1 MMNDEFDNNGFF
13 GRLVVEDTDKQVCPC
28 HPSAIA
34 LPKSV
39 IIITFYFLHFEN
51 CSLLLDGSIN
61 TTKSPP
67 DIINGTTNNFTVS
80 NLNDAPVITGSP
92 ATSVAAGGNYNFAPT
107 ASDTDGDKLTFSI
120 RNKPVWASFNTGT
133 GHLSGTPADS
143 YVGSHSDIVI
153 SVTDG
158 TDTVSLQAFSIQVD
172 AEGESARVTANLV
185 SFYPFTERSGNV
197 VRDHSGSA
205 SPMDLTI
212 SGSVDW
218 YGAGNGVVMNGGR
231 VGTQGPA
238 TDLINA
244 LRASNASSFEIWVQ
258 PANITQTG
266 PTRMISVGG
275 DTSSQNFMLGQ
286 VGDDVEARLLHT
298 GKGSDGKPRLNT
310 TNGVL
315 GTSLAH
321 LVHTYDGSVERLYI
335 NGVQHSETV
344 AAEGGYGNWDV
355 SDLFNIGN
363 EGSSNRPYNGII
375 RLVAVYDRP
384 LITAEIQQNF
394 AAGPAAG
401 GVDGG
406 GANYVPVISGTPAGT
421 VINDESYD
429 FQPTAS
435 DVDGDTLVFS
445 IAGKP
450 AWANFDTTTGRLSGS
465 PTLSDVGTYSDIM
478 ISVTDGTDTASLG
491 TFSIQVSEYVQ
502 TGSFTLSWTAPAAR
516 SDGTPLSFADIN
528 GYRLYY
534 GTSPGIYPDVVEV
547 SDGTATSVTVT
558 GVPLGT
564 SYVVMTTTDAGGR
577 ESVYSQEVS
586 KIVQ

>member
-1 MMNDEFDNNGFF
+1 VGIYSDITITVSD
-13 GRLVVEDTDKQVCPC
+13 
-28 HPSAIA
+28 SAA
-34 LPKSV
+34 SA
-39 IIITFYFLHFEN
+39 
-51 CSLLLDGSIN
+51 SIDLF
-61 TTKSPP
+61 S
-67 DIINGTTNNFTVS
+67 ITVS
-80 NLNDAPVITGSP
+80 NTNDAPGISGNAP
-92 ATSVAAGGNYNFAPT
+92 TSVNAGVHYSFQPS
-107 ASDTDGDKLTFSI
+107 ASDVDGDDLTFSI
-120 RNKPVWASFNTGT
+120 STRPSWASFNTGS
-133 GHLSGTPADS
+133 GELSGTPDNSDTGS
-143 YVGSHSDIVI
+143 YSNIVI

-158 TDTVSLQAFSIQVD
+158 TDTVSLQAFSIQVA
-172 AEGESARVTANLV
+172 AEGESTRVTANLV
-185 SFYPFTERSGNV
+185 SLYPFTERSGNV

-231 VGTQGPA
+231 VGTEGPA

-310 TNGVL
+310 SNGVL
-315 GTSLAH
+315 GTSLVH

-335 NGVQHSETV
+335 NGVQHSQTV
-344 AAEGGYGNWDV
+344 AMSGGYGNWDV

-394 AAGPAAG
+394 AAGPTVS
-401 GVDGG
+401 GVDG
-406 GANYVPVISGTPAGT
+406 ANYIPVISGTPAGK
-421 VINDESYD
+421 VITDESYE
-429 FQPTAS
+429 FQPTAF
-435 DVDGDTLVFS
+435 DADGDTLVFS
-445 IAGKP
+445 IVGKP
-450 AWANFDTTTGRLSGS
+450 AWANFDTSTGRLSGS
-465 PTLSDVGTYSDIM
+465 PTLSDVGTYSDIV
-478 ISVTDGTDTASLG
+478 ISVTDEADTASLG

-502 TGSFTLSWTAPAAR
+502 TGSLTLGWTAPAAR
-516 SDGTPLSFADIN
+516 SDGTPLSLADIN
-528 GYRLYY
+528 NYRVYY

-547 SDGTATSVTVT
+547 SDGAATSVTVT

-564 SYVVMTTTDAGGR
+564 SYVVMTTTDGGGR
-577 ESVYSQEVS
+577 ESAYSQEVS